1 MFPSRSALRI
11 PRLLTERT
19 RLGQARLL
27 TCAIP
32 NPVVSTRRQRTDRA
46 WTAGILPGRDSETGT
61 TTVAMR
67 RARAKIAPF
76 CTQVTKRINLVAGC
90 ERVIWVLLWL
100 PDEAEE
106 GPDVFNEQTRLFEGG
121 EVAAFGR
128 LVPVPDIGEAFLSPP
143 A

>member
-1 MFPSRSALRI
+1 LLVLRGRQALLVPFSAL
-11 PRLLTERT
+11 E
-19 RLGQARLL
+19 QARQ
-27 TCAIP
+27 I
-32 NPVVSTRRQRTDRA
+32 V
-46 WTAGILPGRDSETGT
+46 
-61 TTVAMR
+61 
-67 RARAKIAPF
+67 PF
-76 CTQVTKRINLVAGC
+76 CARVTKRINLVEGC
-90 ERVIWVLLWL
+90 ECVIWVLLWL